1 MTNGGV
7 ASTVRDAHVR
17 EFGCTVIEDGCA
29 AFSDDVHR
37 AAIEGLRPV
46 AKILTIADM
55 LRVAGGEMIREVWM
69 TLRIPRLATFAL
81 LIATLLPGSSL
92 TTRADDYP
100 SKPIKL
106 LGRRL
111 AGRHH
116 RHHGAGDRAAA
127 VGFARQPVLVENR
140 PGAGGNLAADAV
152 AKSAPDGYTLL
163 VSFTSHTINATL
175 YPKLPFD
182 PVADFTPIS
191 MISTVPSL
199 LVGNP
204 KLPAQNLK
212 ELIAVAKAKPDTLTI
227 AIGGI
232 GSSLHLAGDQFKMMA
247 DVRILNVPYKGTAPA
262 LTDVLGGQVD
272 MMFISLVTGT
282 AQVRAGKLRAYGVTT
297 AQRQPS
303 FPDLPAIGEVVKG
316 FRIDRLVRRVRP
328 GEIAGQHHRQT
339 QCRHCGSAE
348 GSEDARHNSRT
359 RARLQRRA
367 APPILQP
374 SCATTSSAGRRSSS
388 NRVRGLIRSPVGTD
402 YLPRRTTDRTQCYR
416 RKISC
421 WRALKPEKSLGIAPQ
436 NFLLFVF

>member
-1 MTNGGV
+1 
-7 ASTVRDAHVR
+7 
-17 EFGCTVIEDGCA
+17 
-29 AFSDDVHR
+29 
-37 AAIEGLRPV
+37 
-46 AKILTIADM
+46 
-55 LRVAGGEMIREVWM
+55 M

-106 LGRRL
+106 LV
-111 AGRHH
+111 
-116 RHHGAGDRAAA
+116 GASPGGTTDTMARAIAQPLS
-127 VGFARQPVLVENR
+127 VSLGKPVLVENR

-152 AKSAPDGYTLL
+152 AKSAPDGHTLL

-204 KLPAQNLK
+204 KLVAQDLK
-212 ELIAVAKAKPDTLTI
+212 ELIANAKAKPDTLTI

-297 AQRQPS
+297 ARRQPS
-303 FPDLPAIGEVVKG
+303 FPDLPAIGEAVKG
-316 FRIDRLVRRVRP
+316 FEFDRVVWRVRP
-328 GEIAGQHHRQT
+328 GAIARGRHQQAQYRD
-339 QCRHCGSAE
+339 CRRAQGAKDAHATRERGCDSSADERSRFCGL
-348 GSEDARHNSRT
+348 
-359 RARLQRRA
+359 RARRRA
-367 APPILQP
+367 ALGADRQAIGRAARL
-374 SCATTSSAGRRSSS
+374 GRRVRAAVLAE
-388 NRVRGLIRSPVGTD
+388 NR
-402 YLPRRTTDRTQCYR
+402 
-416 RKISC
+416 
-421 WRALKPEKSLGIAPQ
+421 
-436 NFLLFVF
+436 F